1 MNKPIYWHDPVG
13 KHLGYVMSEQQFPE
27 DGRCERVSET
37 RYHRLKLHYLRQPE
51 PSRKKGLRREI
62 VKGHDANAYLGRA
75 AYFKLRD
82 GTEVM
87 IMCTNDE
94 DIQRVLDQLDLA
106 FGQSPTLIPE
116 KVVNAALVPQRVL
129 TFEDEL

>member
-1 MNKPIYWHDPVG
+1 MTEPIYWHDPVG
-13 KHLGYVMSEQQFPE
+13 KHLGYVMSERQFPE
-27 DGRCERVSET
+27 DGRCERVSEA

-51 PSRKKGLRREI
+51 PSKKKGLRREI